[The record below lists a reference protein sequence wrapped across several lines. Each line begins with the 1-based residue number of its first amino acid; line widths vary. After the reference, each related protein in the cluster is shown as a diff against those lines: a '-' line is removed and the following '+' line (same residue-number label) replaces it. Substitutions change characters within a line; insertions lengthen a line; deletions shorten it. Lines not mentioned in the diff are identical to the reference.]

1 MHIVRNL
8 SIAALFAGTSLMFA
22 GAAHAAGEIQCSMGF
37 EMHGWSAFYK
47 KADGL
52 ANVACSNGQHMQV
65 HLRSRGGGLTVG
77 KYSLTGTGTF
87 TGVFDINSILGTY
100 ATAGAHAGVIN
111 SARAVVLTKGT
122 VSLTMK
128 GTGQGWDLGVDFGK
142 LTISR

>member
-1 MHIVRNL
+1 MGHAHKL
-8 SIAALFAGTSLMFA
+8 ALAVLLAGIPFVYAGTA
-22 GAAHAAGEIQCSMGF
+22 QAANEITCTMGF